1 MGFILNDMFDKKNTY
16 VDYKKEVP
24 SLEQP
29 QASSFEDFS
38 KTLTN
43 NILLT
48 NNSTSSRDINPIHYV
63 EPQGV
68 TQEMLSQTLQQHDE
82 KIQVDLRAFT
92 KQQRVVALQHCQA
105 TEATIAQHF
114 MNLSKL
120 LKQHIQ

>member
-1 MGFILNDMFDKKNTY
+1 MFDKKNTY

-105 TEATIAQHF
+105 TEAAIAQHF